1 MNPVPFIHPLKSSNG
16 MNYFLLARGGTAP
29 VKCFQENVRRFH
41 CLGAL
46 LVDIAIDA
54 GKTMTFTAP
63 SKPGAYGFHCNI
75 HTFMKATL
83 TVT

>member
-1 MNPVPFIHPLKSSNG
+1 MKAGSTVTVRNDSGVQHTVS
-16 MNYFLLARGGTAP
+16 ADTTAGG
-29 VKCFQENVRRFH
+29 F
-41 CLGAL
+41 
-46 LVDIAIDA
+46 DIAIDA